1 MKRSLII
8 LFVSILLLCGLLLR
22 AAGIS
27 KAPIKLPASKKE
39 AIKIETKKAP
49 EFIPGS
55 VLL

>member
-1 MKRSLII
+1 
-8 LFVSILLLCGLLLR
+8 VSILLLCGLLLR

-39 AIKIETKKAP
+39 AIKIKTKKDP